1 MSLLVQSCKMAHSTV
16 VFSSAYDEVTE
27 NLKNNFAR
35 FHMPGWAAKGLGPGL
50 VGDLCRTL
58 TCI

>member
-1 MSLLVQSCKMAHSTV
+1 MPHSKD
-16 VFSSAYDEVTE
+16 VFSSAYEEVTE
-27 NLKNNFAR
+27 NLKNTFVR